1 MSAVAGDSHNAVRG
15 LIFHSSYSEYLDD
28 RPIQS
33 RGNLPR
39 RCLLD
44 IDVSFF
50 VGEMT
55 RPFWK
60 RTLAQQH
67 QEVTLCLLARNWEL
81 HFGRRI
87 TRGCKLHT
95 TRVQLRVKC
104 RWRQAQCVDWRKE
117 RQKRHKIQVPKSQA
131 LTNRL
136 SSQQFFPKGLSSLS
150 FVGSVHNN
158 CQQSQMTEN

>member
-1 MSAVAGDSHNAVRG
+1 MAGDSHNAVRG